1 MIAKIRTGTDT
12 ITGRIINGAFFGD
25 GDYRYSVL
33 EGASQN
39 TLLGTARAFGW
50 TVELKI
56 GGHVGQHKAILQG

>member
-1 MIAKIRTGTDT
+1 MIAKIKAGADT
-12 ITGRIINGAFFGD
+12 ITGRIINGAFFAD
-25 GDYRYSVL
+25 GDYTYTVL

-56 GGHVGQHKAILQG
+56 GGDVRQHKAVL